1 MSTRDTPVSEIM
13 TSPIRTVTED
23 LTIADA
29 ATELTDYH
37 IGSLL
42 VVTEHDAGTRIEGI
56 VSEADVV
63 ASVAQGTDPGTEIAA
78 VMSSPVVTV
87 RPTESVGDAG
97 RRMAK
102 NGVKKLP
109 VTENGDPVGIVTTTD
124 LAHFATRS
132 R

>member
-23 LTIADA
+23 RTIAEA

-42 VVTEHDAGTRIEGI
+42 VVTEQDAGKRIEGI
-56 VSEADVV
+56 VSETDVV
-63 ASVAQGTDPGTEIAA
+63 ASVARGTDPGTRVVD

-87 RPTESVGDAG
+87 RPTDSVGIAG